1 MDYANAITGR
11 QDKMTEKLKFGY
23 VNLLE
28 VEAISVDGVCKYYF
42 NECGTVQAMVDLLN
56 GYHIQNR
63 DLFEENR
70 QLKKDLEDAY
80 DANGTLESEIIKLRE
95 EKEDLKKEIKRLKVN
110 VKRFKEDRDSNF
122 ESVQYWRNKYLKE

>member
-1 MDYANAITGR
+1 
-11 QDKMTEKLKFGY
+11 MTEKLKFGY